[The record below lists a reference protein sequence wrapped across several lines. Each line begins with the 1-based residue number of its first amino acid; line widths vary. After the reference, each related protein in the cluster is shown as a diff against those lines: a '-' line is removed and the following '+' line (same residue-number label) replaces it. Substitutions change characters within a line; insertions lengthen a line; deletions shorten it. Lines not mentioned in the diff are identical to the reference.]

1 MLTWT
6 GNVGPGFLVMT
17 NTSLT
22 AADFSS
28 NADLTTD
35 AYLDASYYSVDVST
49 NDLPPAGVNWFVELK
64 Q

>member
-1 MLTWT
+1 
-6 GNVGPGFLVMT
+6 MT

-22 AADFSS
+22 SADFGS

-35 AYLDASYYSVDVST
+35 AYLDATAYSVDVST
-49 NDLPPAGVNWFVELK
+49 NDLPPPSANWFVELH